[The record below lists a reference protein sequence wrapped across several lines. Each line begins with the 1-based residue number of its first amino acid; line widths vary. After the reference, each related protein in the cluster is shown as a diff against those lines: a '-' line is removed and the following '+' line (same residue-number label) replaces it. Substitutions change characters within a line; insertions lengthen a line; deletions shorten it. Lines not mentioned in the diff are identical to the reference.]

1 MAAGKYDITIEQGAT
16 FTLPISYKDS
26 NDAVIDLS
34 SGYTA
39 RMRIKESVGGTLLA
53 STESGDSTG
62 ATITIALASS
72 GNNIT
77 ISMTATNTAALNFD
91 HAVYDLELV
100 SGSQVDRIIQ
110 GTVNLAKEV
119 TVCVQIKS
127 QFRQLRIRLQ

>member
-77 ISMTATNTAALNFD
+77 ISMNATNTAALNFD

-100 SGSQVDRIIQ
+100 SGSVVDRIIQ
-110 GTVNLAKEV
+110 GRVKLAKEV
-119 TVCVQIKS
+119 TV
-127 QFRQLRIRLQ
+127 

>member
-34 SGYTA
+34 SSYTA

-62 ATITIALASS
+62 ATIAIALAAS

-91 HAVYDLELV
+91 HAVYDLQLV
-100 SGSQVDRIIQ
+100 TCRKV
-110 GTVNLAKEV
+110 
-119 TVCVQIKS
+119 
-127 QFRQLRIRLQ
+127 

>member
-26 NDAVIDLS
+26 NDQPFLLAT
-34 SGYTA
+34 GYTA

-77 ISMTATNTAALNFD
+77 ISMTADNTAALNFD

-110 GTVNLAKEV
+110 GRVKLAKEV
-119 TVCVQIKS
+119 TV
-127 QFRQLRIRLQ
+127 

>member
-1 MAAGKYDITIEQGAT
+1 MSAGRYDITIEQGAT

-77 ISMTATNTAALNFD
+77 ISMSSANTAALNFD
-91 HAVYDLELV
+91 HAVYDLELDASSV
-100 SGSQVDRIIQ
+100 VDRIIE
-110 GTVNLAKEV
+110 GRVKLAKEV
-119 TVCVQIKS
+119 TV
-127 QFRQLRIRLQ
+127 